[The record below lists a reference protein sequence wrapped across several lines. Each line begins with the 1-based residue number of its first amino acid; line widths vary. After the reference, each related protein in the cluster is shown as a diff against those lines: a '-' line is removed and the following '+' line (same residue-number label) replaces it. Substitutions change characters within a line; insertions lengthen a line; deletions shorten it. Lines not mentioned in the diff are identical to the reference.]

1 MVANQARPPVF
12 LADAADL
19 AGDHIVLAGSEGR
32 HASTVRRLTAGERAD
47 VTDGA
52 GSVAECVVTAAG
64 PGRLELAVTRRRS
77 VPRPEPS
84 LAVVQAIP
92 KGERAEQAVDLLT
105 EVGADVVLPW
115 AAERCVVQWRAD
127 RTAKALARWRSTAVQ
142 AAKQSRR
149 AWFPEVTEPAT
160 LAQVAARV
168 RAAAL
173 AVVLDPDAATPLAEL
188 AIPGSGEIVLV
199 VGPEGGITAAE
210 QEVLSQ
216 AGAVGAS
223 LGPTVLRAS
232 TAGAVAAGVVLAR
245 TSRWA

>member
-1 MVANQARPPVF
+1 M
-12 LADAADL
+12 L
-19 AGDHIVLAGSEGR
+19 AGDEGR

-52 GSVAECVVTAAG
+52 GTVAECVVTAAG
-64 PGRLELAVTRRRS
+64 QGRLELEVTGRRW

-115 AAERCVVQWRAD
+115 PAERCVVQWRAD
-127 RTAKALARWRSTAVQ
+127 RTAKSLARWRSTAVQ

-149 AWFPEVTEPAT
+149 AWFPEVTGPAS
-160 LAQVAARV
+160 LAVVAERV
-168 RAAAL
+168 RAAAV

-188 AIPGSGEIVLV
+188 PVPPTGEVVLV
-199 VGPEGGITAAE
+199 VGPEGGITPAE
-210 QEVLSQ
+210 QEVLTA
-216 AGAVGAS
+216 AGGIGAR

-232 TAGAVAAGVVLAR
+232 TAGAIAAGIVLGRSA
-245 TSRWA
+245 RWA

>member
-1 MVANQARPPVF
+1 
-12 LADAADL
+12 
-19 AGDHIVLAGSEGR
+19 VLAGGEGR

-52 GSVAECVVTAAG
+52 GTVVECVVTAAAA
-64 PGRLELAVTRRRS
+64 GRLELAVTGRRS
-77 VPRPEPS
+77 VRRPEPS

-115 AAERCVVQWRAD
+115 PAERCVVQWRAD
-127 RTAKALARWRSTAVQ
+127 RAAKALARWRSTAVQ

-149 AWFPEVTEPAT
+149 AWFPEVTEPAS
-160 LAQVAARV
+160 LAAVAERV
-168 RAAAL
+168 KAAAL

-188 AIPGSGEIVLV
+188 AVPASGEIVLV
-199 VGPEGGITAAE
+199 IGPEGGITPAE
-210 QEVLSQ
+210 QEVLTQ
-216 AGAVGAS
+216 AGGVGAT

-232 TAGAVAAGVVLAR
+232 SAGAIAAGIVLAR